1 MRQDGDKGNER
12 KETGRRRLAK
22 EAYFIDIVFFFLSD
36 KGIRANP
43 SSYPDRWA
51 RAARW
56 TVHVQ
61 ARRAAAVQPVCSVS
75 VLVLSCPVLGWA
87 GRCWSWSLAGDLASV
102 VSTDPVQCLLA
113 SVVGPAQALNVGRPK
128 RGRRRRQ
135 DQKRRR
141 GRKKRVAGG
150 VGVGSGCDETTRSK
164 KNGKKAT
171 SE

>member
-1 MRQDGDKGNER
+1 MGTRETREKRRDDGGS
-12 KETGRRRLAK
+12 RRRLTLLTL
-22 EAYFIDIVFFFLSD
+22 FFFLSD

-75 VLVLSCPVLGWA
+75 VLVCPGLSCPGLGWEVLELV
-87 GRCWSWSLAGDLASV
+87 LAGDLASV

-141 GRKKRVAGG
+141 GRKKKSGWGCGRWKRV
-150 VGVGSGCDETTRSK
+150 VTRRPEAKK